1 MLDSQ
6 VWPCFDQPPLVTP
19 QAAQPAEAI
28 VGADGT
34 RTWLGLAVSKVQA
47 AVRFMSEGSKPSLA
61 LAASEDGSLRSASDR
76 CGESKPDATAQSAAA
91 SSDAMP
97 AAGVSNQQARLLSL
111 VEAEVGADAARK
123 GLSDPPPRA
132 PRAETGGMFP
142 QLAPSAP
149 CEVWHHTL
157 RADSRSAAC
166 LATEVRRGCL
176 IRRCGRASTS
186 LRRAG

>member
-1 MLDSQ
+1 MPAAGVSNQLARLLSLVEAEVGADAARKGLSDPPPRAPRAETGGMFPQLAPSAPCEVWHHTLRADSRSASCLTRGAQCGCVLDSQ

-76 CGESKPDATAQSAAA
+76 
-91 SSDAMP
+91 
-97 AAGVSNQQARLLSL
+97 
-111 VEAEVGADAARK
+111 
-123 GLSDPPPRA
+123 
-132 PRAETGGMFP
+132 
-142 QLAPSAP
+142 
-149 CEVWHHTL
+149 
-157 RADSRSAAC
+157 
-166 LATEVRRGCL
+166 
-176 IRRCGRASTS
+176 
-186 LRRAG
+186 